1 MTPDLIEVSRTADG
15 SAPTAD
21 IPPTPQRS
29 VVHREKSPPRLMQE
43 QGSGLIMMTS
53 SYLGAMGAL
62 AAGGYSA
69 SKFAIEGPG
78 GYLLL

>member
-29 VVHREKSPPRLMQE
+29 PVHREKSPPRLMQE
-43 QGSGLIMMTS
+43 QGSGLIMMVLL
-53 SYLGAMGAL
+53 LGAMGAL